1 MAVQAIALFD
11 RAVAIDGAARRASM
25 LDRCH
30 DGRFARRVGD
40 SSASTGLNGKMQF
53 SGRRGR
59 TRPAAGR
66 GVDGVDDR
74 SGYRREV
81 YEYPFGR
88 VSPENRV
95 VPSETAPS
103 AVSHAARADRGDGSR
118 TRASRAR
125 WEQTGPGQW
134 SATAS
139 SYSRMYWGPTHANDV
154 PPPPPGLPPSRRRL
168 RDRGNRALHA
178 SSRGEPLSGSPGE
191 NGPFATR
198 RRRNGERSPALVAG
212 ALVALAAFAVDL
224 PGATARLA
232 RERRAHRAVASLTAE
247 TTNPES
253 RAGAIRAAHPT
264 RVFTRVVTGG
274 DVLDVLDAL
283 ADARPER
290 VMGHFRAREAP
301 RRTLR
306 LVEKHGDVLLRAP
319 AARAFASMRARA
331 SRDGVFLTPVS
342 GFRDVDKQR
351 ALFFD
356 GAADRGQ
363 SLQKRALVS
372 APPGFSEHHTGYA
385 LDISCPE
392 VADDLVVAFER
403 TESFAWLARNAH
415 AYGFELSF
423 GRDDASSP
431 GVSYEPWHWR
441 WVGNAHSRETFARAR
456 EAVGKA

>member
-1 MAVQAIALFD
+1 
-11 RAVAIDGAARRASM
+11 M

-224 PGATARLA
+224 PGAAARLA
-232 RERRAHRAVASLTAE
+232 RERRAHGAVASLTAE
-247 TTNPES
+247 TRNPQ
-253 RAGAIRAAHPT
+253 AGDPAPSCAADPRNVA
-264 RVFTRVVTGG
+264 RVFASG
-274 DVLDVLDAL
+274 DVLDLL

-301 RRTLR
+301 RRALR
-306 LVEKHGDVLLRAP
+306 RVESHGDVLLRAP
-319 AARAFASMRARA
+319 AARAFASMRTHA
-331 SRDGVFLTPVS
+331 SRDGVRLTPVS
-342 GFRDVDKQR
+342 GFRDVDRQHG
-351 ALFFD
+351 LFFD
-356 GAADRGQ
+356 VAADRGQ

-392 VADDLVVAFER
+392 VGDDLVVAFEK
-403 TESFAWLARNAH
+403 TGAFAWLSRNAAKH
-415 AYGFELSF
+415 GFEMSF
-423 GRDDASSP
+423 GRDDVSSL

-441 WVGNAHSRETFARAR
+441 WVGDTHSRETFARTR
-456 EAVGKA
+456 EATGRA

>member
-154 PPPPPGLPPSRRRL
+154 PPPPPGFPPSRRRL

-247 TTNPES
+247 TWNPES
-253 RAGAIRAAHPT
+253 RAGYVRAY
-264 RVFTRVVTGG
+264 
-274 DVLDVLDAL
+274 AL
-283 ADARPER
+283 PER
-290 VMGHFRAREAP
+290 IMGHFRAREAP
-301 RRTLR
+301 RRALR
-306 LVEKHGDVLLRAP
+306 RVDVTHGDVLLRAP

>member
-1 MAVQAIALFD
+1 MAF
-11 RAVAIDGAARRASM
+11 
-25 LDRCH
+25 
-30 DGRFARRVGD
+30 
-40 SSASTGLNGKMQF
+40 
-53 SGRRGR
+53 RGR
-59 TRPAAGR
+59 GGRARPAAGR

-74 SGYRREV
+74 SGNRREV
-81 YEYPFGR
+81 REYPFGR
-88 VSPENRV
+88 VSRTSNPV

-103 AVSHAARADRGDGSR
+103 VISHAERADRGDGSR
-118 TRASRAR
+118 TQQNASRAR

-134 SATAS
+134 SAS
-139 SYSRMYWGPTHANDV
+139 SYSRAYRGPAHANDV
-154 PPPPPGLPPSRRRL
+154 PPPPPGLPPSSRRRL
-168 RDRGNRALHA
+168 AGRENRALTSPSHGA
-178 SSRGEPLSGSPGE
+178 THLMNGPGE
-191 NGPFATR
+191 NGPFGAR
-198 RRRNGERSPALVAG
+198 RRRDGDADALVAG
-212 ALVALAAFAVDL
+212 ALVALAAFAMDL
-224 PGATARLA
+224 PGAAARLA

-247 TTNPES
+247 TWNPES
-253 RAGAIRAAHPT
+253 RAGYVRAY
-264 RVFTRVVTGG
+264 
-274 DVLDVLDAL
+274 AL
-283 ADARPER
+283 PER
-290 VMGHFRAREAP
+290 IMGHFRAREAP
-301 RRTLR
+301 RRALR
-306 LVEKHGDVLLRAP
+306 RVDVTHGDVLLRAP

>member
-1 MAVQAIALFD
+1 
-11 RAVAIDGAARRASM
+11 
-25 LDRCH
+25 
-30 DGRFARRVGD
+30 
-40 SSASTGLNGKMQF
+40 
-53 SGRRGR
+53 
-59 TRPAAGR
+59 
-66 GVDGVDDR
+66 
-74 SGYRREV
+74 
-81 YEYPFGR
+81 
-88 VSPENRV
+88 
-95 VPSETAPS
+95 
-103 AVSHAARADRGDGSR
+103 
-118 TRASRAR
+118 
-125 WEQTGPGQW
+125 
-134 SATAS
+134 
-139 SYSRMYWGPTHANDV
+139 
-154 PPPPPGLPPSRRRL
+154 
-168 RDRGNRALHA
+168 
-178 SSRGEPLSGSPGE
+178 
-191 NGPFATR
+191 
-198 RRRNGERSPALVAG
+198 
-212 ALVALAAFAVDL
+212 
-224 PGATARLA
+224 
-232 RERRAHRAVASLTAE
+232 
-247 TTNPES
+247 
-253 RAGAIRAAHPT
+253 
-264 RVFTRVVTGG
+264 
-274 DVLDVLDAL
+274 
-283 ADARPER
+283 
-290 VMGHFRAREAP
+290 MGHFRAREAP

-423 GRDDASSP
+423 GKDDASSP